1 MSSELECGISR
12 KDFLKLVAASTAAL
26 AFDPLKLDAMAAGI
40 RSRGELPVVVIGG
53 GLGGLSAAAS
63 LARRGFPVTLVEQHI
78 KPGGYATTFQRGPF
92 DFDVSLHQTSSA
104 QGGLRATLEATGV
117 LGKVETVETPE
128 LVRIITP
135 DHDLIWPQRDPDA
148 VVDQLVRL
156 FPDEEEGVRDFF
168 DLIDGILEEGLKE
181 FDPESWLG
189 RIAFPLTHR
198 KMWGVRN
205 KTLADVLDEHVQDE
219 KLRAILSSFWPYYG
233 LPPSSL
239 SGFYYCIATAGF
251 LRFGGHYIRNRS
263 QDLSNVLMEAIES
276 AGGRVMLG
284 TKASFITVENGAVS
298 GVTLSD
304 GTHIPAMAVIS
315 NASVPATME
324 MLGAG
329 AAQTNDQREY
339 LEKLE
344 SYRPALSSF
353 VVWLGLNQ
361 EIRGTV
367 DGYEIFVLSGYDP
380 EKAYE
385 TWLACDPVDAD
396 FGVTIYDNAFE
407 GYSQPGTS
415 TVAVLMLSGYEPW
428 RQYEADYFAGR
439 KEAYNAEKERI
450 ARVLIQ
456 SAEERVIPG
465 LSSMIEVIEIGTP
478 LTNRRYTGNPQGAIY
493 GYEQSLANAFM
504 TRLPNTTPFQ
514 GLYLAS
520 AWTNPGGGYQPCL
533 QAGTIAAQGVMSEW
547 EVES

>member
-1 MSSELECGISR
+1 MSNELEGGISR

-26 AFDPLKLDAMAAGI
+26 AFDPLKLDAMAAGVG
-40 RSRGELPVVVIGG
+40 SRQHLPVVVIGG

-63 LARRGFPVTLVEQHI
+63 LARSGFSVTLVEQHI

-92 DFDVSLHQTSSA
+92 DFDVSLHQTASA
-104 QGGLRATLEATGV
+104 QEGLRATLEATGV

-135 DHDLIWPQRDPDA
+135 DHDLLWPQRDPDA
-148 VVDQLVRL
+148 VVEQLAGL
-156 FPDEEEGVRDFF
+156 FPDEEEGVRGFF

-181 FDPESWLG
+181 FDPESWLS
-189 RIAFPLTHR
+189 RVAFPLTHR
-198 KMWGVRN
+198 KMWAVRN
-205 KTLADVLDEHVQDE
+205 KTLAAVLDEHVHDE
-219 KLRAILSSFWPYYG
+219 RLRAILSSFWPYYG

-239 SGFYYCIATAGF
+239 SGFYYCIATAGY

-263 QDLSNVLMEAIES
+263 QDLSNALMEAIES

-284 TKASFITVENGAVS
+284 TKASFITLENGSVS

-304 GTHIPAMAVIS
+304 GTHLPAMAIIS

-329 AAQTNDQREY
+329 AHHSDEGREY
-339 LEKLE
+339 LERLD

-367 DGYEIFVLSGYDP
+367 DGYEIFVLSGYDS

-439 KEAYNAEKERI
+439 KDAYNAEKERI
-450 ARVLIQ
+450 AGILIQ
-456 SAEERVIPG
+456 NAEERVIPG
-465 LSSMIEVIEIGTP
+465 LSSMIDVIEIGTP

-504 TRLPNTTPFQ
+504 TRLPNTTPFA

-533 QAGTIAAQGVMSEW
+533 QSGTMAAQRVMSEW
-547 EVES
+547 EVEI

>member
-1 MSSELECGISR
+1 VNSELEGGISR

-26 AFDPLKLDAMAAGI
+26 AFDPRKLDAMAAEVG
-40 RSRGELPVVVIGG
+40 SRGQLPVVVIGG

-63 LARRGFPVTLVEQHI
+63 LAHRGFPVTLVEQHI

-92 DFDVSLHQTSSA
+92 DFDVSLHQTASA

-117 LGKVETVETPE
+117 LEKVETVETPG

-135 DHDLIWPQRDPDA
+135 DHDLMWPQRDPDA
-148 VVDQLVRL
+148 VADQLVQL
-156 FPDEEEGVRDFF
+156 FPDEEKGVRDFF

-181 FDPESWLG
+181 FDPDSWL
-189 RIAFPLTHR
+189 RRVAFPLTHR

-205 KTLADVLDEHVQDE
+205 KTLADVLDEHIQDA

-233 LPPSSL
+233 LPPSRL

-251 LRFGGHYIRNRS
+251 LRFGGHYVRNRS
-263 QDLSNVLMEAIES
+263 QDLSNALMEAIES

-284 TKASFITVENGAVS
+284 TKASFITLENDAVS

-329 AAQTNDQREY
+329 TARTDDQREY
-339 LEKLE
+339 LEKLDA
-344 SYRPALSSF
+344 YRPALSSF

-380 EKAYE
+380 EIAYE
-385 TWLACDPVDAD
+385 KWLACDPVDAD
-396 FGVTIYDNAFE
+396 IGVTIYDNAFE

-439 KEAYNAEKERI
+439 KDAYNAEKERI
-450 ARVLIQ
+450 ARVMIQ

-465 LSSMIEVIEIGTP
+465 LSSMIDVIEIGTP

-504 TRLPNTTPFQ
+504 TRLPNTTPFP

-533 QAGTIAAQGVMSEW
+533 QAGTMAAQRVMGEW
-547 EVES
+547 DIES

>member
-1 MSSELECGISR
+1 VNSELEGGISR

-26 AFDPLKLDAMAAGI
+26 AFDPLKLDARAAEVG
-40 RSRGELPVVVIGG
+40 SRQQLPVVVIGG

-92 DFDVSLHQTSSA
+92 DFDVSLHQTASA
-104 QGGLRATLEATGV
+104 QGGLRATLEVTGI
-117 LGKVETVETPE
+117 LDKIETIEIPE

-148 VVDQLVRL
+148 VVDQLARL
-156 FPDEEEGVRDFF
+156 FPDEEEGIRDFF
-168 DLIDGILEEGLKE
+168 DLMAGILEEGMKE
-181 FDPESWLG
+181 FDSESWLK

-205 KTLADVLDEHVQDE
+205 KTLADVLDKHVHDE
-219 KLRAILSSFWPYYG
+219 RLRSIVSSFWPYYG

-239 SGFYYCIATAGF
+239 SAFYYCVATASF

-263 QDLSNVLMEAIES
+263 QDLSNALMEATES

-284 TKASFITVENGAVS
+284 TKVSFITTENGAVS

-304 GTHIPAMAVIS
+304 GTHLPAMAVIS

-324 MLGAG
+324 MLGPG
-329 AAQTNDQREY
+329 AARTDEQREY
-339 LEKLE
+339 LERLE

-353 VVWLGLNQ
+353 CVWLGLNQ

-367 DGYEIFVLSGYDP
+367 DGYEIFLQKGYDS
-380 EKAYE
+380 EKAYQA
-385 TWLACDPVDAD
+385 WLACDPVEGDL
-396 FGVTIYDNAFE
+396 GVTVYDNAFQ
-407 GYSQPGTS
+407 GYSQPGSS
-415 TVAVLMLSGYEPW
+415 TVCILMLSGYEPW

-439 KEAYNAEKERI
+439 KESYNAEKERI
-450 ARVLIQ
+450 AGIMIER
-456 SAEERVIPG
+456 AEERVIPG
-465 LSSMIEVIEIGTP
+465 LSAMIDVIEIGTP

-504 TRLPNTTPFQ
+504 TRLPNTTPFP
-514 GLYLAS
+514 GLHLAS

-533 QAGTIAAQGVMSEW
+533 QSGTMAAQAVMSEW
-547 EVES
+547 EVEG